1 MHVKVL
7 LPERLALSAGATR
20 LARSRDAGTAQ
31 GTRCVDPRVTCQRR
45 EICIL
50 GTRRHRPRAR
60 SLGMAL
66 LLCATLASGLIVG
79 APGRTMHSRACDVSM
94 SLHALSAT
102 GMDGAEVD
110 LKSLAGKRVIAVN
123 VACVPLS
130 LPLRTNL
137 SRRVADACSCSHHAA
152 PNEAGRG
159 ASTRRSPISTRR

>member
-1 MHVKVL
+1 MHL
-7 LPERLALSAGATR
+7 
-20 LARSRDAGTAQ
+20 
-31 GTRCVDPRVTCQRR
+31 
-45 EICIL
+45 L
-50 GTRRHRPRAR
+50 GTRRHRPRPR
-60 SLGMAL
+60 PIGMAL

-130 LPLRTNL
+130 PI
-137 SRRVADACSCSHHAA
+137 AYE
-152 PNEAGRG
+152 PIE
-159 ASTRRSPISTRR
+159 TRC

>member
-1 MHVKVL
+1 MH
-7 LPERLALSAGATR
+7 LA
-20 LARSRDAGTAQ
+20 
-31 GTRCVDPRVTCQRR
+31 
-45 EICIL
+45 

-60 SLGMAL
+60 PIGMAL

-130 LPLRTNL
+130 PIAHAPP
-137 SRRVADACSCSHHAA
+137 SRRAADACYCSHRAA